1 MANAAPGLADRG
13 TSPFTAGTGYEPD
26 PIAQHLSHVFRTGTG
41 ACELGDTSVRLVV
54 RGTVDAGNMTL
65 LSALMNVV
73 MAHARAGRA
82 TRLPEELSSWAALL
96 GQLDDLRL
104 VAAGEVLELEEI
116 RATATTTAAT
126 TTTTAAQTPDPPQA
140 ARSPEREPAR
150 LACEVREMTG
160 LGARL
165 LGAALGVTR
174 EQYSRWANGHSIS
187 DVRLGQLRFLHT
199 LVRDLVRRLGPDGA
213 RAWMHTPL
221 NGPRTP
227 VDLLTS
233 RRFDLLHR
241 AIVAVEDPCPVAEG
255 VFVALAVADETEL
268 PDDDVDDDDEPW
280 NPYSLPEVT
289 DMRERDA
296 DQTP

>member
-26 PIAQHLSHVFRTGTG
+26 PIAQRLSQVFLTGTG

-54 RGTVDAGNMTL
+54 RGTIEAANATL

-73 MAHARAGRA
+73 MAHARSGHAA
-82 TRLPEELSSWAALL
+82 RLPEALSSWAALL

-116 RATATTTAAT
+116 RATTTTAAT
-126 TTTTAAQTPDPPQA
+126 AQTPDFPQVT
-140 ARSPEREPAR
+140 RSPEREPAL
-150 LACEVREMTG
+150 LAREVREMSG

-174 EQYSRWANGHSIS
+174 EQYSRWANGHPIS

-213 RAWMHTPL
+213 RAWLHTPL
-221 NGPRTP
+221 NGARTP

-241 AIVAVEDPCPVAEG
+241 AIVAVEDPRPVAEG

-268 PDDDVDDDDEPW
+268 PGDDVDDDDEPW
-280 NPYSLPEVT
+280 SPYSLPEVA